1 MNGQMQKNA
10 PTSEGSD
17 KTAFRSPSL
26 LARLLAR
33 RRVRRLERL
42 HWEHDQRFAWF
53 VQDVLAGCGLT
64 QQDYSIGGGRSVHV
78 PHVIAVNP
86 GPPVSLDVRIL
97 PGQLPEDFAA
107 HAEAIAYDLEVSDVR
122 VIPLGPSLIRLELQP

>member
-1 MNGQMQKNA
+1 MNGQTQKNA
-10 PTSEGSD
+10 PSSAGSGE
-17 KTAFRSPSL
+17 TAFRHPSL

-33 RRVRRLERL
+33 RRARRLERL

-64 QQDYSIGGGRSVHV
+64 QQDSSIAGGRTVHV
-78 PHVIAVNP
+78 PHVIAVIH
-86 GPPVSLDVRIL
+86 GPPVSLDIRIL
-97 PGQLPEDFAA
+97 PGQLPEDYAA

-122 VIPLGPSLIRLELQP
+122 VIPLAPSLIRLELLP